1 MRVVNRSLR
10 VEIED
15 QMKLHGYNLNQ
26 VAELTGINVGNL
38 SMALNGVSRAMT
50 IRQLD
55 ALARV
60 FGKVPGWLYELYTEE
75 CISEEKLSRPRLIPY
90 LVRCAEVGRNDCIEP
105 VISKILDNAKNVS
118 IIFSVA
124 EKLYQK
130 GRNKES
136 ERFYQLVVDNVKD
149 NFSEM
154 LSMSHYRLFSITQ
167 GTDAEKNWKAV
178 IRFDPFRNRL
188 PEHARLDALLRLTRV
203 CFTLQKWN
211 EVEGYADE
219 LIELSIMLCSQD
231 ITTER
236 HLVYYYGIGLLFK
249 GVVLEKR
256 GLYDQA
262 KKCVHSYANLEWWEP
277 LDESGKKEIELLGT
291 MAKANLYTLEV
302 LSGNQGIINEYSDY
316 LAGLNRLNDIVAG
329 LIAIIK
335 SANTY
340 RFNVDHVL
348 SRFSGSIERFDSFN
362 HDLILSDRHLRF
374 RYHKAIYEFRNGRAQ
389 PGINETLHCLSL
401 ANEMRRYE
409 YSFYCVSLFEKHREN
424 ASTQQLEYYRSAVV
438 REEVFLE

>member
-15 QMKLHGYNLNQ
+15 QMKQHGYNLNQ

-75 CISEEKLSRPRLIPY
+75 CITEEKLSRPRLIPY

-105 VISKILDNAKNVS
+105 VISKILDNPKNVS

-130 GRNKES
+130 GRRKEA

-154 LSMSHYRLFSITQ
+154 LALSHYRLFSIIQ

-219 LIELSIMLCSQD
+219 LIELSIMLCSEN

-236 HLVYYYGIGLLFK
+236 HLVYYYGMGLLFK

-277 LDESGKKEIELLGT
+277 LDESGQKEVAMFKVG
-291 MAKANLYTLEV
+291 AKANLYTLEV
-302 LSGNQGIINEYSDY
+302 LTGNEDIVDEYADY
-316 LAGLNRLNDIVAG
+316 LASLNRLDDILAG
-329 LIAIIK
+329 LIAIVK

-340 RFNVDHVL
+340 SFSIDHVM
-348 SRFSGSIERFDSFN
+348 SRFSGSIERFDLFN
-362 HDLILSDRHLRF
+362 NDLILSDRHLRF
-374 RYHKAIYEFRNGRAQ
+374 RYHKAIYEFRNRRIQ
-389 PGINETLHCLSL
+389 LGIDETLHCLSL
-401 ANEMRRYE
+401 ANEMKRYE
-409 YSFYCVSLFEKHREN
+409 YSFLCVSLFEKHRDK
-424 ASTQQLEYYRSAVV
+424 ASAQQVEDYRSAVV
-438 REEVFLE
+438 REEVYLE

>member
-75 CISEEKLSRPRLIPY
+75 CISEQKLSRPRLIPY
-90 LVRCAEVGRNDCIEP
+90 LVRCAEVGRNDCIDP
-105 VISKILDNAKNVS
+105 VISKILDNPKNVS

-130 GRNKES
+130 ERRKES

-149 NFSEM
+149 SFSEM
-154 LSMSHYRLFSITQ
+154 LSMSHYRLFSIIQ

-211 EVEGYADE
+211 EVEEYAGE
-219 LIELSIMLCSQD
+219 LTELSIMLCNEN
-231 ITTER
+231 IATER
-236 HLVYYYGIGLLFK
+236 HLVYYYGMGLLFK

-262 KKCVHSYANLEWWEP
+262 KKCVHSYANLGWWEP
-277 LDESGKKEIELLGT
+277 LDKSGQKEIEVFGIL
-291 MAKANLYTLEV
+291 AKANLYSLEV
-302 LSGNQGIINEYSDY
+302 LLGNKDIINEYAEY
-316 LAGLNRLNDIVAG
+316 LTGLNRLNEILAG
-329 LIAIIK
+329 LIAILK
-335 SANTY
+335 SANSY
-340 RFNVDHVL
+340 SFSIDHVL
-348 SRFSGSIERFDSFN
+348 SRFSGSIDRFDSFN

-374 RYHKAIYEFRNGRAQ
+374 RYHKAIYEFRNDRIRS
-389 PGINETLHCLSL
+389 GIDETLHCLSL
-401 ANEMRRYE
+401 ANEMKRYE
-409 YSFYCVSLFEKHREN
+409 YSFLCVSLFEKHREK
-424 ASTQQLEYYRSAVV
+424 ASAQQVEHYRSAVL
-438 REEVFLE
+438 REEVHLE